1 MEITRV
7 LLVPMEKVTARA
19 STIKRIEDQR
29 RELEV
34 HVRAYQHQRSLRGTE
49 LDWLIL
55 VKFTTND
62 IFMTVNFYLI

>member
-19 STIKRIEDQR
+19 STIKRIKDQS

>member
-19 STIKRIEDQR
+19 SAIKHIEDQR
-29 RELEV
+29 CELEV
-34 HVRAYQHQRSLRGTE
+34 HFKAYQHQRSLRGAE

-62 IFMTVNFYLI
+62 IFVTINFYLI